1 MLYRGFH
8 TRTTIAT
15 AFYGLMLAAGC
26 AVSSLASA
34 ATVSLIPSK
43 DNSVFQDNTNNS
55 NALGGIFMGNNG
67 GSTERRALLAFDFS
81 SIPAGAT
88 INSVSLD
95 TRILITQAS
104 FGNNYTMH
112 RLTSDWGEGTS
123 SAGNNNGA
131 GGGGGAAAT
140 PGDATW
146 NESFFGSGGAGTG
159 TAWTT
164 PGGDF
169 IGAVSATATLSSIS
183 AISWSSAQM
192 AQDVQDWLDGN
203 NPNYG
208 WILVGPGGTT
218 TAVKLGSRHS
228 SAANQPQLVV
238 DYTVVPVP
246 AAAWLFGSG
255 LLGLTG
261 VARRKAT

>member
-8 TRTTIAT
+8 TKTTIAT

-26 AVSSLASA
+26 AVSSLAAA

-55 NALGGIFMGNNG
+55 NALGGIFVGNNG
-67 GSTERRALLAFDFS
+67 GGTERRALITFDFG

-95 TRILITQAS
+95 TKILITQAS

-146 NESFFGSGGAGTG
+146 NESFFGT

-169 IGAVSATATLSSIS
+169 DSAASATATLSSIS

-203 NPNYG
+203 NPNFG
-208 WILVGPGGTT
+208 WILIGPGGTT
-218 TAVKLGSRHS
+218 TAVKLGSRES

-246 AAAWLFGSG
+246 AAVWLFGSG
-255 LLGLTG
+255 LLALTG
-261 VARRKAT
+261 VARRSAA